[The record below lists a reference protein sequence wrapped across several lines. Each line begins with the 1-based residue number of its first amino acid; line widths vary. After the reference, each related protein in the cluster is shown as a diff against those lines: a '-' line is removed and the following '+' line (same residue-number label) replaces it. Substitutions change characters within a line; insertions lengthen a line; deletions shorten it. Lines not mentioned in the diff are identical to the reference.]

1 MSALKNFSRWIYLMQ
16 QVHEATYYIRRA
28 EELGHPHL
36 LQSYEAILE
45 FLAYFRSALNS
56 YARCFVSAGAGR
68 IRLESSSVFVNDKD
82 LMTTHDRII
91 DLRHKYVSHS
101 DENEF
106 ESVTVTEEDCEEELV
121 LHLQYGISFPFDRL
135 YDLRDLIRFVE
146 LSIVDRQSSHISAI
160 EREVGKPVR
169 VLEGSAGGA

>member
-1 MSALKNFSRWIYLMQ
+1 MSARNNFNRRIFHMQ
-16 QVHEATYYIRRA
+16 LIHEASYYIKKA

-36 LQSYEAILE
+36 WISYEAILE

-56 YARCFVSAGAGR
+56 YAKFFVSAGPGR
-68 IRLESSSVFVNDKD
+68 PRLESSLVFRNDKD
-82 LMTTHDRII
+82 RIEKHSRII
-91 DLRHKYVSHS
+91 NLRHKYVSHS

-106 ESVTVTEEDCEEELV
+106 ESVNVTEEDGEEELV

-135 YDLRDLIRFVE
+135 YELRDLIRFLE
-146 LSIVDRQSSHISAI
+146 LYVVDRQKSDVAVI

-169 VLEGSAGGA
+169 VLEGSDGNA